1 MEEIEADEV
10 QGRADGG
17 DGAQEVVG
25 AREQL

>member
-1 MEEIEADEV
+1 MEIEADEV

-17 DGAQEVVG
+17 DGAQEVAG